1 MKNSALF
8 LALFAFIIYFSG
20 CKKNNDD
27 DCIVGNGDLKQ
38 ETRDV
43 GDFSHITANGAFN
56 ISFSQTSISQV
67 DLFGDSNILPIIS
80 TTVSQGNL
88 NITTLGD
95 NCYSS
100 KSIIEI
106 TATSPDFEGVTLNGA
121 GKIEAHNITTD
132 QLRFETNG
140 AATIN
145 SSFTAEFVTLY
156 INGSGDAQL
165 TGSAENSGFY
175 IGGAGSIQA
184 STLIV
189 DICTITIEGAGDIYI
204 HVNNEMTVVIS
215 GSGNVYYTGD
225 PDINSQIN
233 GTGQLIKMD

>member
-8 LALFAFIIYFSG
+8 LTLITFIIYFSG
-20 CKKNNDD
+20 CKKNNDN
-27 DCIVGNGDLKQ
+27 DCIVGNGDLTQ
-38 ETRDV
+38 ETRVV
-43 GDFSHITANGAFN
+43 GNFSHITANGAYN

-80 TTVSQGNL
+80 TNVSNGIL
-88 NITTLGD
+88 NIGTND
-95 NCYSS
+95 DACYSTQNT
-100 KSIIEI
+100 IEI
-106 TATSPDFEGVTLNGA
+106 TATAPQFEGITLEGA

-145 SSFTAEFVTLY
+145 SSFTAEFVSLY

-165 TGSAENSGFY
+165 TGSAGNSGFY

-189 DICTITIEGAGDIYI
+189 DICTITTEGSGDIYI
-204 HVNNEMTVVIS
+204 HVNNEMTVVIN

>member
-1 MKNSALF
+1 MRNSILF
-8 LALFAFIIYFSG
+8 LTFFAFIIYFSG
-20 CKKNNDD
+20 CKKDNND

-43 GDFSHITANGAFN
+43 GNFNKINATGAFN
-56 ISFSQTSISQV
+56 ISFSQTNSAQV

-88 NITTLGD
+88 SITTLDD

-100 KSIIEI
+100 QNMIEV
-106 TATSPDFEGVTLNGA
+106 TATSPQFDGITLEGA

-140 AATIN
+140 SATIN
-145 SSFTAEFVTLY
+145 SSFTADLITVT
-156 INGSGDAQL
+156 ISGSGDAQL
-165 TGSAENSGFY
+165 TGNAEHGGFE
-175 IGGAGSIQA
+175 ISGAGSIQA
-184 STLIV
+184 STLNV
-189 DICTITIEGAGDIYI
+189 DICTITIEGAGDISI
-204 HVNNEMTVVIS
+204 HVNNEMTVVIN

>member
-8 LALFAFIIYFSG
+8 VAFFAFIIYFSG
-20 CKKNNDD
+20 CKKDNDE

-43 GDFSHITANGAFN
+43 GDFSHINANGAFN
-56 ISFSQTSISQV
+56 ISFSQTSASQV

-80 TTVSQGNL
+80 TTVSQGSL
-88 NITTLGD
+88 NITTLDD

-100 KSIIEI
+100 QNMIEI

-140 AATIN
+140 SVTIN
-145 SSFTAEFVTLY
+145 SSFTTEFVAVFL
-156 INGSGDAQL
+156 NGSGDAQL
-165 TGSAENSGFY
+165 TGSAENSGFN
-175 IGGAGSIQA
+175 IGGTGSIQA

-189 DICTITIEGAGDIYI
+189 DICTITIEGSGDIYI
-204 HVNNEMTVVIS
+204 HVNNEMTVVIN

>member
-1 MKNSALF
+1 MQNSILF
-8 LALFAFIIYFSG
+8 LTFFTFIIYFSG
-20 CKKNNDD
+20 CKKDN

-43 GDFSHITANGAFN
+43 GDFNKIYANGTFN
-56 ISFSQTSISQV
+56 ISFSQTNSAQV

-80 TTVSQGNL
+80 TTVNQGNL
-88 NITTLGD
+88 SITTLD
-95 NCYSS
+95 DHCYS
-100 KSIIEI
+100 IQNTIEI
-106 TATSPDFEGVTLNGA
+106 TATAPQFEGITLEGA

-145 SSFTAEFVTLY
+145 SSFTTEFVSVF

-165 TGSAENSGFY
+165 TGIAEHCGFY
-175 IGGAGSIQA
+175 IGGAGSIQS

-189 DICTITIEGAGDIYI
+189 NICTITIEGSGDIYI
-204 HVNNEMTVVIS
+204 HVNNEMTVVIN

-233 GTGQLIKMD
+233 GTGRLIKMD